1 MMSVKELELAVSKL
15 FAEELTDF
23 ANWFEEFMAEQWD
36 RQIAADIVAGR
47 LDQAGKRAD
56 EAFEAG
62 RATPL

>member
-15 FAEELTDF
+15 SAEELTDF

-36 RQIAADIVAGR
+36 QQIEADIIAGR

>member
-1 MMSVKELELAVSKL
+1 MSVKELELAVSKL
-15 FAEELTDF
+15 SAEELTDF

-36 RQIAADIVAGR
+36 RQIEADIIAGR
-47 LDQAGKRAD
+47 LHQAGKRAD